1 MRSVL
6 ERTQPTADPV
16 LSDRGGS
23 MFVNGVFPKRRA
35 LVIGLA
41 ALFGFALTVVWS
53 YEFVDQTIGANVA
66 GTLLGHDAATA
77 SLAGSF
83 LGVAF
88 ALATGVGGT
97 FTACNVA
104 VFSAMAPL
112 AGRIDSRR
120 TRLRRLV
127 KPLGLLAAGSVAVS
141 AAYGVVVALVGTS
154 MPQFQLGSSRG
165 HGGFSPSI
173 VQAMITFG
181 VIGAVM
187 VYLGLA
193 SLGLVRDPL
202 ARLAAR
208 FPNAPLVVMGVL
220 LGGFLV
226 GRPYPLF
233 RRLFHDAA
241 ESGNVLYGASAFA
254 LQAVGNLVIM
264 SVLFVLLTLLAGRR
278 LGAWLTARPSRAS
291 AAVAAA
297 FIGAGVFM
305 VLYWDV
311 RMLATRDLIW
321 YPLAPWA

>member
-1 MRSVL
+1 MHSVM
-6 ERTQPTADPV
+6 ERVPPTPGSAHTG
-16 LSDRGGS
+16 RGGTL
-23 MFVNGVFPKRRA
+23 FVNGAFPRRRA
-35 LVIGLA
+35 LLIGLA

-53 YEFVDQTIGANVA
+53 YEFVDRTIGANVA

-77 SLAGSF
+77 SLGSSF
-83 LGVAF
+83 LGIAF

-112 AGRIDSRR
+112 AGRMDSRR
-120 TRLRRLV
+120 SRLGRLV
-127 KPLGLLAAGSVAVS
+127 KPLGCLAAGSVAVS
-141 AAYGVVVALVGTS
+141 AAYGVVVALVGTG
-154 MPQFQLGSSRG
+154 MPQFQLGSSG
-165 HGGFSPSI
+165 HGGFSPSTI
-173 VQAMITFG
+173 QAMVTFG
-181 VIGAVM
+181 VIGAAM
-187 VYLGLA
+187 VCLGLA

-202 ARLAAR
+202 AGLASR

-278 LGAWLTARPSRAS
+278 LGSWLTARPSRAS
-291 AAVAAA
+291 AAIAAA

-305 VLYWDV
+305 ILYWDV
-311 RMLATRDLIW
+311 RMLAMRDLIW